1 MTARNA
7 SLGRDISVTCVV
19 GEDFIDRSTDLRVP
33 GSPTAADRTPS
44 NLARN
49 IIAKTRLRSAA
60 RANPAAGSV
69 AQKVRAEIMVMQR
82 ARGDGDGE
90 RGGKERREFGVDQE

>member
-1 MTARNA
+1 MTARY
-7 SLGRDISVTCVV
+7 ISHLH
-19 GEDFIDRSTDLRVP
+19 GERELHRPIDRPTCMP

-49 IIAKTRLRSAA
+49 IIAKTRRRCAGAA
-60 RANPAAGSV
+60 RAHPAAGSV